1 MSLIPSTTVQPEHVS
16 LSRLR
21 RPRLTGDAR
30 DAQLGVRLAVA
41 ADAVPALLL
50 RAEVPELAALA
61 VRDHFGLHPGARDQ
75 RLPQLHVAAL
85 ADQQHFEIDLRA
97 HVLRELLH
105 LEEVAFLD
113 AVLFSARPDHCVH
126 RKLHVFRLGT
136 GPAGKANPPPGAER
150 NGRSSGSGSQSQ
162 AIALR
167 AGFPTCPPGR
177 KWFVRTARA
186 RLRAR

>member
-1 MSLIPSTTVQPEHVS
+1 MSLIPSTTVEPENVVAK
-16 LSRLR
+16 
-21 RPRLTGDAR
+21 RLTGDAR
-30 DAQLGVRLAVA
+30 DAQLRVRLAVA

-61 VRDHFGLHPGARDQ
+61 VRDHFGLHPGPRDQ

-126 RKLHVFRLGT
+126 RRSPRF
-136 GPAGKANPPPGAER
+136 PAWNR
-150 NGRSSGSGSQSQ
+150 
-162 AIALR
+162 
-167 AGFPTCPPGR
+167 PGR
-177 KWFVRTARA
+177 QGDPAAR
-186 RLRAR
+186 RG